1 MAAKKENIKK
11 SPEDFPKE
19 DRCEAVRLYPG
30 MELFYLNLP
39 EGPVSLPHKPS
50 EHMIRINH
58 CRDGQMAW
66 ETEDGSPVYLPPGRF
81 SVYAGKCC
89 ADSVLTFPT
98 GTYRGLSLCIDLKE
112 MSSHPPDL
120 LKDMDI
126 FRSPRWKKFAET
138 GTLLFPAGDNR
149 AENIFSS
156 LYGCSGAFRL
166 ACRRLKVLEL
176 LLYLADTDCTCEK
189 HPAELPPEQLRVVR
203 EIHDQ
208 LLLHMERRT
217 TIEELARQH
226 LINPT
231 RLKADFKSVYGTS
244 IAAHV
249 KEHRMELAARLLKES
264 DMSIAEIAQ
273 AVGYDSQSRFT
284 AAFKSFFQALPRDY
298 RKKS

>member
-1 MAAKKENIKK
+1 MAAKTENIKK
-11 SPEDFPKE
+11 APEGHPGK

-30 MELFYLNLP
+30 MDLFYLDLSK
-39 EGPVSLPHKPS
+39 GPVSLPHKPS
-50 EHMIRINH
+50 APMVRINH
-58 CRDGQMAW
+58 CRAGQMAW
-66 ETEDGSPVYLPPGRF
+66 EAENGNPVYLPPGRF
-81 SVYAGKCC
+81 SVYAGKAC
-89 ADSVLTFPT
+89 ADSVLTFPA
-98 GTYRGLSLCIDLKE
+98 GRYQGLSVCVDLQE

-120 LKDMDI
+120 LKDTGI
-126 FRSPRWKKFAET
+126 FRSPQWERLAET
-138 GTLLFPAGDNR
+138 GTVLFPAGNTQ
-149 AENIFSS
+149 AENIFSA

-166 ACRRLKVLEL
+166 ACQKLKALEL

-189 HPAELPPEQLRVVR
+189 HPAELSPEQLLVIRR
-203 EIHDQ
+203 IHDQ
-208 LLLHMERRT
+208 LLLHMEHRT
-217 TIEELARQH
+217 TIEELARQY

-249 KEHRMELAARLLKES
+249 KEHRMEQAAMLLKES

-298 RKKS
+298 RKKP